1 MNFRLWLNLSLISR
15 TNLGPIFQLLEID
28 MNAAIAW
35 LLPRASTTS
44 IASIESLVTI
54 ALFSGVGLLLSLS
67 VLILDQNIPGE
78 WFWSIIAVCGPPMAF
93 SLRFAQSASAMWKT
107 WDELPFREDERPQR
121 SASMLARPPLKESP
135 AAVRVQRRPH
145 QTARR

>member
-1 MNFRLWLNLSLISR
+1 MILRFRTEPVIHF
-15 TNLGPIFQLLEID
+15 TDKPKGQAYFFQFLEID

-44 IASIESLVTI
+44 IASIELLATV

-78 WFWSIIAVCGPPMAF
+78 WF
-93 SLRFAQSASAMWKT
+93 
-107 WDELPFREDERPQR
+107 
-121 SASMLARPPLKESP
+121 
-135 AAVRVQRRPH
+135 
-145 QTARR
+145 